1 MHLITWMEPF
11 PGPLLFLVILILI
24 CGLSKGADILVDEA
38 ISLSRRFRISPLMV
52 GLFVIS
58 IGTTLPEAAVSIFAA
73 VNGHPELALGNA
85 VGSII
90 CNTGLIMGLVTLV
103 SPIATNSLNMKR
115 QGWCQFAAG
124 SLLVVSCIPFFTLDH
139 VFDARVLLP
148 RHMGIVFLV
157 LLFCYLWGAFHWSKN
172 ELEAAIGDSDAMS
185 ENFHTGMMVFRLLL
199 GCGLVVAASHCLI
212 PAVQTAAVR
221 MNLPQA
227 IIGATMVAFGT
238 SLPELVTSLK
248 AVKKGHGEL
257 ALGNIMGANILN
269 VLFVT
274 GMAASLTRDGL
285 SGPEHFSR
293 LLFPAMIITL
303 IIFGLGMHLSGS
315 VFKKKFSIMLL
326 SIYAVVLFSS
336 YLGMTA

>member
-1 MHLITWMEPF
+1 MHLITWMASF
-11 PGPLLFLVILILI
+11 PGPIFFLVILVLI
-24 CGLSKGADILVDEA
+24 CCLSKGSDILVDEA
-38 ISLSRRFRISPLMV
+38 VSLSRQFRISPLMV

-103 SPIATNSLNMKR
+103 SPIATNSLSIKR
-115 QGWCQFAAG
+115 QGWFQFAAG
-124 SLLVVSCIPFFTLDH
+124 ILLVVSCIPFTLDH
-139 VFDARVLLP
+139 VFETRVLLP
-148 RHMGIVFLV
+148 RHMGIVFLM
-157 LLFCYLWGAFHWSKN
+157 LLLCYLWGAFHWSKN
-172 ELEAAIGDSDAMS
+172 ELKAAIANSDTMS
-185 ENFHTGMMVFRLLL
+185 ENLHGGMMVFKLLL

-212 PAVQTAAVR
+212 PAVQIAAVR

-227 IIGATMVAFGT
+227 VISATMVAFGT

-257 ALGNIMGANILN
+257 ALGNVIGANILN

-285 SGPEHFSR
+285 AGPEHFSR
-293 LLFPAMIITL
+293 ILFPAMITTL

-315 VFKKKFSIMLL
+315 VFKKSFSIMLL
-326 SIYAVVLFSS
+326 GIYAVVLFSS